1 MSTRRRVGIAGAV
14 FGTASAGLAATA
26 LAKRYVVGRIRLRP
40 DLEASEPFGELRG
53 RRTTVTTSDG
63 AELYAEVDGPED
75 APLTVVFCHGYTLN
89 LDSWHYQRRDLRD
102 RYRLVFWDQRCH
114 GRSARTSADDCTIDR
129 LGDDA
134 AEVIKALVPGP
145 CVLVGHSMGGMTV
158 MALADSHPELFG
170 DKVRGVALIST
181 SAGRLAEIT
190 LGLPSLVSKLV
201 HWAAPPAVSVLGR
214 RAALIDRGRQAGND
228 VSFLALR
235 YLAFGDPAKVSPTVV
250 DFAESMIRS
259 TPTDVIADF
268 YPALMS
274 HDKLAALDVVG
285 KVPVE
290 VIVGEKDWLTP
301 PEHSKAIT
309 ATVASARLTEVPD
322 TSHLVLLE
330 KPVIINQV
338 IDDLL
343 ARVEEVEEV
352 ERAEATTAAGPSVGS
367 APQAAPAAGPKD
379 VGPAERN
386 GSAKAAGTAKATGT
400 ARTHPGKAD
409 GAAKTHAAGK
419 VDGSAKAGRRAE
431 KAGKIERPGKAE
443 QADKATGTAASG
455 ENDTAA
461 TEGAS

>member
-1 MSTRRRVGIAGAV
+1 MSRRRRVGIAGAV
-14 FGTASAGLAATA
+14 VGTASAGLAATA

-53 RRTTVTTSDG
+53 RRTTVKTSDG
-63 AELYAEVDGPED
+63 VELYAEVDGPED

-114 GRSARTSADDCTIDR
+114 GRSARTPADDCTIDR
-129 LGDDA
+129 LGDDL
-134 AEVIKALVPGP
+134 AEILRQLVPGP

-158 MALADSHPELFG
+158 MALADSRPELFG

-181 SAGRLAEIT
+181 SAGKLAEIT
-190 LGLPSLVSKLV
+190 LGLPALVSKVV

-235 YLAFGDPAKVSPTVV
+235 YLAFGDPSNVSPTVV

-274 HDKLAALDVVG
+274 HDKLAALDIVG

-290 VIVGEKDWLTP
+290 VVVGDKDWLTP
-301 PEHSKAIT
+301 PDHSKAIN
-309 ATVASARLTEVPD
+309 AGVPSSRLTEVPG

-330 KPVIINQV
+330 KPAVVNEVIAE
-338 IDDLL
+338 LL
-343 ARVEEVEEV
+343 ERVAAAG
-352 ERAEATTAAGPSVGS
+352 RPAEAADEAGTTMSAVAAGGS
-367 APQAAPAAGPKD
+367 
-379 VGPAERN
+379 
-386 GSAKAAGTAKATGT
+386 
-400 ARTHPGKAD
+400 GKAD
-409 GAAKTHAAGK
+409 GAAPQQDEG
-419 VDGSAKAGRRAE
+419 
-431 KAGKIERPGKAE
+431 PGE
-443 QADKATGTAASG
+443 EEAS
-455 ENDTAA
+455 
-461 TEGAS
+461 